1 MSIPASC
8 RVHPTALISQEAK
21 LGENVEVGAF
31 AVIEGPVTIGDNCVI
46 RPSAHLYGPMTM
58 GKNNSV
64 FAGAILGERPQH
76 LKYNNEPTTLEI
88 GDRNVFREHV
98 TVHRGTTHSMKTVIG
113 SDNFFM
119 VNSHVAHDCVIG
131 NRCVLVNGALIAG
144 HCMLEDNVIL
154 SGNSAI
160 HQFVRVGR
168 LALLAGGSVT
178 QKDIP
183 PFIIQIGQDNIGG
196 INLIGM
202 KRAGFSRDQINAVR
216 TAFKLLFR
224 EGLALPAAM
233 AKMERELGQV
243 DVIQE
248 MLTFLR
254 GCSRGINVIRGR
266 SEEHIAA

>member
-8 RVHPTALISQEAK
+8 RVHSTALISADAR

-31 AVIEGPVTIGDNCVI
+31 AIVDGAVAIGNDCVI
-46 RPSAHLYGPMTM
+46 RPGAHLYGPMTM
-58 GKNNSV
+58 GNGNTV
-64 FAGAILGERPQH
+64 FGGAVLGERPQH

-88 GDRNVFREHV
+88 GDRNIFREHV
-98 TVHRGTTHSMKTVIG
+98 TVHRGTTHSMKTTIG
-113 SDNFFM
+113 NDNFFM

-131 NRCVLVNGALIAG
+131 NRCVIVNGALIAG
-144 HCMLEDNVIL
+144 HCVLEDNVIL

-196 INLIGM
+196 LNLIGM
-202 KRAGFSRDQINAVR
+202 KRAGMSREQINAIR
-216 TAFKLLFR
+216 TAFKYLFR
-224 EGLALPAAM
+224 EGLSLPAAM

-243 DVIQE
+243 DVVQE

-254 GCSRGINVIRGR
+254 GCAHGINVIRGR
-266 SEEHIAA
+266 NDDLAA

>member
-1 MSIPASC
+1 MTIPASC
-8 RVHPTALISQEAK
+8 RIHPTALVSADAQ
-21 LGENVEVGAF
+21 LGDNVEVGAF
-31 AVIEGPVTIGDNCVI
+31 AIIDGAVTLGDDCVL
-46 RPSAHLYGPMTM
+46 RPGAHVYGPTTL
-58 GKNNSV
+58 GKGNIV
-64 FAGAILGERPQH
+64 FSGAILGERPQH

-88 GDRNVFREHV
+88 GDRNIFREHV
-98 TVHRGTTHSMKTVIG
+98 TIHRGTTHSMKTKIG
-113 SDNFFM
+113 NDNFFM

-144 HCMLEDNVIL
+144 HCVLEDSVIL

-202 KRAGFSRDQINAVR
+202 KRAGMSREQIQAIR
-216 TAFKLLFR
+216 TAFRILFR
-224 EGLALPAAM
+224 EGLSLPAAM
-233 AKMERELGQV
+233 AKMEAEFGPL

-254 GCSRGINVIRGR
+254 GCTRGINVIRGR
-266 SEEHIAA
+266 GAEDLAA